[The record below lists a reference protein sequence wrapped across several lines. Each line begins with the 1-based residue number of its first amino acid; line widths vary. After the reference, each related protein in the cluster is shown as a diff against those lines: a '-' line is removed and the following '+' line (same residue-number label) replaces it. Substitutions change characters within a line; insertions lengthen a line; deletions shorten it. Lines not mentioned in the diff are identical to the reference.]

1 MIFLLLFLF
10 RLLWCELVP
19 FGVLDRTLRLK
30 NTQKIPN
37 LLMIIDTN
45 IEQHYQ
51 KAWKSCLTQIASS
64 TSESEFSRW
73 FAPLE
78 PLGFDGTVLRLK
90 VPTQSHL
97 QHIEQNYIPLLRPI
111 IRNLFGIKARIQ
123 YAVPQ
128 PSASQVPSRDSKPAY
143 VNRGY
148 KDNAAANETA
158 SSSIKNP
165 FVVDGVTKV
174 NFDSQLKA
182 ELSFANHVEG
192 ECNRLARTAGIAI
205 SQNPGTTS
213 FNPLF
218 IYGNSGL
225 GKTHIAQAIG
235 LATKELHPQ
244 ARVLYVSTNH
254 FQSQFQTAAW
264 KGELSNF
271 INFYQTIDVLI
282 IDDIQEL
289 AGKPGT
295 QNIFFNI
302 FNHLRLLG
310 KQLILTSDRPPVE
323 LTDIEERLITRFKW
337 GLSAPLTLPDH
348 QTKLRILEN
357 KSRMMGVEL
366 DDTVKGFLAENIKA
380 NVRELEGALTSL
392 EAHSRLL
399 GKKITM
405 DLTREIMGDI
415 VRFSSREVTV
425 SSIIELVCE
434 HTGVELKDM
443 VSSSRLRPVAQARQV
458 AMYLARQY
466 TKEPL
471 ATIGAAFGKNHA
483 TVMHACKT
491 VVNLA
496 DTDKTIWQTVEKL
509 KSQLM

>member
-1 MIFLLLFLF
+1 
-10 RLLWCELVP
+10 
-19 FGVLDRTLRLK
+19 
-30 NTQKIPN
+30 
-37 LLMIIDTN
+37 MIIDTS

-51 KAWKSCLTQIASS
+51 TAWKNCLSQIASS

-128 PSASQVPSRDSKPAY
+128 PAAAQVQESKPAY

-148 KDNAAANETA
+148 KDNASAHETA
-158 SSSIKNP
+158 SSAIKNP
-165 FVVDGVTKV
+165 FVVDGVNKV
-174 NFDSQLKA
+174 SFDSQLKA

-192 ECNRLARTAGIAI
+192 ECNRLARTAGVAI

-235 LATKELHPQ
+235 LATKELHPS

-348 QTKLRILEN
+348 QTKLRILDN

-415 VRFSSREVTV
+415 VRFSGREVTV
-425 SSIIELVCE
+425 ASITEMVCQ
-434 HTGVELKDM
+434 HTGVDLKDM

-458 AMYLARQY
+458 AMYLSRQY

-471 ATIGAAFGKNHA
+471 ASIGLAFGKNHA

-491 VVNLA
+491 IVNLME
-496 DTDKTIWQTVEKL
+496 TDKAIWQTVEKL